1 VEPVRVLTDADDK
14 KFLPL
19 IDRLKPTETR
29 LGKLPSKGRII
40 VEEGKQ
46 MVMSDVMNASDFVNT
61 ENSRSTIDS
70 FSLGADSDFALW
82 TNSAEMVNNIFSLC
96 KFLWRTSKPLK
107 HLEAKT

>member
-1 VEPVRVLTDADDK
+1 
-14 KFLPL
+14 
-19 IDRLKPTETR
+19 
-29 LGKLPSKGRII
+29 
-40 VEEGKQ
+40 

-61 ENSRSTIDS
+61 ENSRSTTDS

-107 HLEAKT
+107 HLDAKT